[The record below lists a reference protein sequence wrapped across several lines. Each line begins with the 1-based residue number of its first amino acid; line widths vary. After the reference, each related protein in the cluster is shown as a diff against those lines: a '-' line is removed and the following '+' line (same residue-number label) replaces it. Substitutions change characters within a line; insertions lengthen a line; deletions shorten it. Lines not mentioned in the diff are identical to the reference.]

1 MSRTRRK
8 IRSLDMEERAIIRTW
23 DRHEDTPTVSKH
35 YATTLDVSSEALQ
48 VYSRTLLPMGEIL
61 HIDVSLQGQDT
72 THNLKGVARAAH
84 RCDAAT
90 GYVITLEL
98 VLDNNAEVWRRQ
110 FH

>member
-1 MSRTRRK
+1 MSRARRK
-8 IRSLDMEERAIIRTW
+8 IHSLDMEERAIIRTW
-23 DRHEDTPTVSKH
+23 NRHEDTPTVSKH

-48 VYSRTLLPMGEIL
+48 VYSHALLPIGEVL

-72 THNLKGVARAAH
+72 THSLRGVASAIH
-84 RCDAAT
+84 RSDAAA

-98 VLDNNAEVWRRQ
+98 VPDNNAKVWRRQ